1 VYLAWKELRRSRARF
16 GLLIAA
22 VALLVFLILT
32 QQTLQA
38 GLIDSFVG
46 GIRHQSAP
54 VLVLSVDG
62 RRSLPASVVTPD
74 LAQTV
79 TAVPGAGRSGRL
91 GQRAMTVL
99 AAGTGVQVA
108 VVCYDAGAPGEPTTV
123 TSGRSAA
130 VTGEVVASDTAGS
143 GFGLGDRVR
152 VEPGGYELTVV
163 GLATEAQLQA
173 SPTLWSPWA
182 GYEQAVQA
190 SSPDA
195 RAPLPGA
202 ITLEPAS
209 GTTPDQLVS
218 AINGS
223 VPDADA
229 ATRETLAA
237 TSPGV
242 AQITQSFQVIFV
254 LYGLV
259 IPLVTGLFFLIVT
272 FQKAGAPCCG
282 CSASPPAGW
291 CGRC

>member
-1 VYLAWKELRRSRARF
+1 
-16 GLLIAA
+16 
-22 VALLVFLILT
+22 
-32 QQTLQA
+32 
-38 GLIDSFVG
+38 
-46 GIRHQSAP
+46 
-54 VLVLSVDG
+54 
-62 RRSLPASVVTPD
+62 
-74 LAQTV
+74 
-79 TAVPGAGRSGRL
+79 
-91 GQRAMTVL
+91 
-99 AAGTGVQVA
+99 
-108 VVCYDAGAPGEPTTV
+108 
-123 TSGRSAA
+123 
-130 VTGEVVASDTAGS
+130 
-143 GFGLGDRVR
+143 
-152 VEPGGYELTVV
+152 VV

-202 ITLEPAS
+202 ITREPAS

-272 FQKAGAPCCG
+272 FQKAGALTLLRALG
-282 CSASPPAGW
+282 VPAGRLVRSLLTQVALVVGAGVTIGALAYLPLSVQRLGTITLRPQVGAIVFW
-291 CGRC
+291 AVLLVALALASSLLSARRVLRIEPVTATTGAPR